1 MVTKWLSFLANEN
14 AVSLSIQS
22 TVLKQ
27 DSDNELQKK
36 KRLLYCHTK
45 KKRIYWWISKDVKT
59 YRGERLKRE
68 RQGKIQTVNEQ
79 EGQDTEAFLGS
90 VIENKKKSEKGNS
103 PWLRQ
108 FVEHLVRK
116 QSSITIQKNNDT
128 CNDKKE
134 KKDKPTKH
142 LIAIQQHRQGQRI
155 CKKEKKRKEIW
166 DRKKI
171 LREIELFEDGS
182 M

>member
-1 MVTKWLSFLANEN
+1 M
-14 AVSLSIQS
+14 
-22 TVLKQ
+22 
-27 DSDNELQKK
+27 
-36 KRLLYCHTK
+36 
-45 KKRIYWWISKDVKT
+45 
-59 YRGERLKRE
+59 
-68 RQGKIQTVNEQ
+68 
-79 EGQDTEAFLGS
+79 
-90 VIENKKKSEKGNS
+90 
-103 PWLRQ
+103 
-108 FVEHLVRK
+108 RK